1 MNNSKT
7 LFQDFLSQ
15 ITLNEDKAE
24 IISMA
29 HLVLD
34 RVLGISKTDLLSQ
47 KQIQATTNE
56 LEKLDNIV
64 KRINQHE
71 PIQYILGEADF
82 FGRRFKVNASVLI
95 PRPETEELV
104 REVKNFSHP
113 AAAILDIGTGS
124 GCIPITLALEI
135 PGSRV
140 SATDISDKALV
151 VAKENSKNLGAAVHF
166 LQHNI
171 LTEEIP
177 FHNLD
182 IVVSNPPYITVSE
195 KESMAPNVK
204 DFEPHVAL
212 FVPENDPLI
221 FYSAIAS
228 KAQTALKTGGL
239 LCVEINERFGDKVKA
254 LFQEKGFR
262 EVTAIR
268 DLSGKNRIVRGTK
281 IGGG

>member
-29 HLVLD
+29 HLVFD

-47 KQIQATTNE
+47 KQIPATAND
-56 LEKLDNIV
+56 LEKLDSIV

-82 FGRRFKVNASVLI
+82 FGRRFRVNASVLI

-104 REVKNFSHP
+104 REVKIFSHP
-113 AAAILDIGTGS
+113 TAAILDIGTGS

-135 PGSRV
+135 SGAKV
-140 SATDISDKALV
+140 SATDVSDKALV
-151 VAKENSKNLGAAVHF
+151 VAKENAKNLKAEVHF

-177 FHNLD
+177 FRNLD
-182 IVVSNPPYITVSE
+182 IVVSNPPYIALSE

-204 DFEPHVAL
+204 DFEPHLAL
-212 FVPENDPLI
+212 FV
-221 FYSAIAS
+221 
-228 KAQTALKTGGL
+228 
-239 LCVEINERFGDKVKA
+239 
-254 LFQEKGFR
+254 
-262 EVTAIR
+262 
-268 DLSGKNRIVRGTK
+268 SGK
-281 IGGG
+281 

>member
-24 IISMA
+24 IISLA
-29 HLVLD
+29 HLVFD

-47 KQIQATTNE
+47 KHIQATTND
-56 LEKLDNIV
+56 LEKLDTIV

-113 AAAILDIGTGS
+113 AAVILDIGTGS

-135 PGSRV
+135 SGAKV
-140 SATDISDKALV
+140 SATDVSDKALM
-151 VAKENSKNLGAAVHF
+151 VAKENAKNLGAAVHF

-177 FHNLD
+177 FRDLD
-182 IVVSNPPYITVSE
+182 IVVSNPPYIALSE

-204 DFEPHVAL
+204 DFEPHLAL
-212 FVPENDPLI
+212 FVSENDPLL
-221 FYSAIAS
+221 FYRVIAA
-228 KAQTALKTGGL
+228 KAQAALKSGGL
-239 LCVEINERFGDKVKA
+239 LCVEINERFGERVKE
-254 LFQEKGFR
+254 LFQDEGFG
-262 EVTAIR
+262 EVTVIR
-268 DLSGKNRIVRGTK
+268 DLSGKERIVRGIK
-281 IGGG
+281 

>member
-29 HLVLD
+29 HLVFD
-34 RVLGISKTDLLSQ
+34 RVLGISKFDLLSQ
-47 KQIQATTNE
+47 KQTQATANE
-56 LEKLDNIV
+56 LEKLSDIV

-82 FGRRFKVNASVLI
+82 FGRRFKVNTSVLI

-104 REVKNFSHP
+104 REVKKFSHA

-135 PGSRV
+135 SGSQV
-140 SATDISDKALV
+140 SATDISDKALM
-151 VAKENSKNLGAAVHF
+151 VANENAKNLGAAVPF
-166 LQHNI
+166 VQHNI

-177 FHNLD
+177 FRYLD
-182 IVVSNPPYITVSE
+182 IVVSNPPYIALSE
-195 KESMAPNVK
+195 KENMASNVK
-204 DFEPHVAL
+204 DFEPHLAL

-221 FYSAIAS
+221 FYKAITA
-228 KAQTALKTGGL
+228 KAQVALKPGGV
-239 LCVEINERFGDKVKA
+239 LCVEINERFGDKVKE
-254 LFQEKGFR
+254 LFQDEGFS
-262 EVTAIR
+262 EVTVIR
-268 DLSGKNRIVRGTK
+268 DLSGKERIVRGIK
-281 IGGG
+281 